1 MTLFTWLF
9 TFALFFLV
17 IRVVIAIGRTRGGM
31 NLEDMDASLQ
41 LAVLKENLLENALET
56 NLDRLVEFCK
66 NHDLSID
73 PATYRNLLQK
83 QRRLRSS
90 TNLLAEDSALYQEQ
104 SRWMDLLEPIEFQN
118 AREAHSEGDFLQYC
132 RYFLEGVLRYYS
144 DEKVLES
151 LGVLESTAHYH
162 DDFPVSAESIRQL
175 SDSYQ
180 ALCNMRDAS
189 LADPKALDALR
200 LEKDQWVRRVR
211 EAIP

>member
-90 TNLLAEDSALYQEQ
+90 TNLLAEDSA
-104 SRWMDLLEPIEFQN
+104 
-118 AREAHSEGDFLQYC
+118 
-132 RYFLEGVLRYYS
+132 
-144 DEKVLES
+144 
-151 LGVLESTAHYH
+151 
-162 DDFPVSAESIRQL
+162 
-175 SDSYQ
+175 
-180 ALCNMRDAS
+180 
-189 LADPKALDALR
+189 
-200 LEKDQWVRRVR
+200 
-211 EAIP
+211 